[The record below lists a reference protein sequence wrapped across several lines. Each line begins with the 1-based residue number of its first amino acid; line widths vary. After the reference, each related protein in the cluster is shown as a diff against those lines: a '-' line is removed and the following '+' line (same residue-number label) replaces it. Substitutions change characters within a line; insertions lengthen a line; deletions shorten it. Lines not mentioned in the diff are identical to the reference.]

1 MVSIVE
7 DEPIVSRDA
16 YTVSYEPVRRQA
28 GPFVRSDLEAIA
40 EDNYRYEI
48 IDGTLIVSAAPSR
61 LHQRAVLELA
71 VLLRAAC
78 PPVMEVL
85 VAPFEVV
92 LAKDTVLEPDVL
104 VASRRRLTN
113 KELPGPPEL
122 AVEVLS
128 PSTRQIDMHVKLERL
143 ERAECPSFWLVDPC
157 ARPEEAGLVVW
168 QLNERKRYEQI
179 AVVTGHEEFH
189 ATLPYPVTVVPA
201 ALVR

>member
-7 DEPIVSRDA
+7 DEPIVSHDA
-16 YTVSYEPVRRQA
+16 YTVSYKPVRRQA
-28 GPFVRSDLEAIA
+28 GPFVRADLEAIA

-48 IDGTLIVSAAPSR
+48 IDGMLLVSAAPSR
-61 LHQRAVLELA
+61 LHQRAVGRLYR
-71 VLLRAAC
+71 LLDDSC

-92 LAKDTVLEPDVL
+92 LANDTVLEPDVL
-104 VASRRRLTN
+104 VARRRMLTDRG
-113 KELPGPPEL
+113 LPGAPEL

-168 QLNERKRYEQI
+168 QLNEHKRYEQI
-179 AVVTGHEEFH
+179 AVVTGDEEFH